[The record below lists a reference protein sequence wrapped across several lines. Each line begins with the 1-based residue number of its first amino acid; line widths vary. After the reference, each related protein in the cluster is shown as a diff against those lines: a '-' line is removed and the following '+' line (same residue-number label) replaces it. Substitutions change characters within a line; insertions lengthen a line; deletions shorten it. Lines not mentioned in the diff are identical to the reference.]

1 MRSRHFTLGRFLA
14 VVLILFAARTG
25 SAQLPQAPPPHPSL
39 EQATKEY
46 VRLGLPRLS
55 EGAELVR
62 IRWKHQSLLC
72 IKEPPTSAVSALRY
86 LLPGGLALAE
96 LLGEWDGPGGVDP
109 RDVDPL
115 QPTPEALRHVDPLF
129 HGDCIPFA
137 FQCRLLGWN
146 ELAKAL
152 YARVWALR
160 FKEGRDSDLL
170 EELRAQAFSMWE
182 GRLADRK
189 SDRKVILRHLT
200 QLIEEEKALQYPE
213 NLKLLK
219 QLEFTINYKPKAKPT
234 RVEALI
240 DKLTDHWEDPDD
252 PYVVD
257 RAAFWQLVELG
268 FEAVPDLLK
277 HINDQRLTRSPPW
290 GSAQR
295 VTVGYLCRK
304 IVMELSGLGFKIDD
318 EASPEDVAKAKAWFQ
333 RAKAI
338 GEEKWVASHVLS
350 SVTQFQAQ
358 NVRLL
363 GMKYPARLAAIYR
376 ETLKLPAS
384 VRVNSFV
391 DGIVESKLPREEK
404 IRLMLEGVKNAS
416 VSRQMNALAGLY
428 TLDKPLYRKQLAIV
442 LAQISDGLKAVQKNR
457 SNLPFYVTS
466 LSSFLGGEDDPKLWD
481 ALATIAQR
489 LPFSLRMELLSGV
502 GWVSPRKPEPPLALR
517 ERIRFLMRFLDD
529 RTAEPDDYNEFD
541 NVAVR
546 DFAATRLAGMLGFH
560 VYRMG
565 WDVQHN
571 KDSGPLSRL
580 ILRAAVA
587 KKAHEVLNRPKPPG

>member
-1 MRSRHFTLGRFLA
+1 MP
-14 VVLILFAARTG
+14 
-25 SAQLPQAPPPHPSL
+25 QLP
-39 EQATKEY
+39 
-46 VRLGLPRLS
+46 
-55 EGAELVR
+55 EGTELVR
-62 IRWKHQSLLC
+62 IRHKHLLLLC
-72 IKEPPTSAVSALRY
+72 VKEPPTSAGSALRY
-86 LLPGGLALAE
+86 LLPGGLPLTE
-96 LLGEWDGPGGVDP
+96 ILGEGGGPGGIDP
-109 RDVDPL
+109 RDVEPL
-115 QPTPEALRHVDPLF
+115 QPTPEALRHVDPLV
-129 HGDCIPFA
+129 HADCIPFA
-137 FQCRLLGWN
+137 FQCRLGGWD

-152 YARVWALR
+152 YARGWALR

-182 GRLADRK
+182 ERLADRK
-189 SDRKVILRHLT
+189 SDRKAILRHLT

-240 DKLTDHWEDPDD
+240 DKLTDHWENPDD

-257 RAAFWQLVELG
+257 RAAYWQLVELG
-268 FEAVPDLLK
+268 FKAVPDLLK
-277 HINDQRLTRSPPW
+277 HLNDQRLTRSPPISLAEW
-290 GSAQR
+290 

-304 IVMELSGLGFKIDD
+304 IVMELSGLRFKRDD

-333 RAKAI
+333 SAKAI

-384 VRVNSFV
+384 VEADCFV

-416 VSRQMNALAGLY
+416 VSRQISALASLY

-442 LAQISDGLKAVQKNR
+442 LAQIGDCLKAVQKNR
-457 SNLPFYVTS
+457 SNLPFYVWS
-466 LSSFLGGEDDPKLWD
+466 LSSLVGGEDDPKLWD

-489 LPFSLRMELLSGV
+489 LPFGLRMELLSDV
-502 GWVSPRKPEPPLALR
+502 GAVSPKSPEPQSARR
-517 ERIRFLMRFLDD
+517 ERIRFLVKFLDD
-529 RTAEPDDYNEFD
+529 RTAESDDYNNGEFD
-541 NVAVR
+541 RVEVR
-546 DFAATRLAGMLGFH
+546 DFATTQLAGLLGFH
-560 VYRMG
+560 VYRTG
-565 WDVQHN
+565 WHLTHS
-571 KDSGPLSRL
+571 KETGPLSRL
-580 ILRAAVA
+580 IWRAAVA